1 MLIVVSG
8 PPGSGK
14 TTIAKR
20 ISSAYKIEFVS
31 SGSIFRDL
39 AEEMGLDVIS
49 LNKLAE
55 ADFSIDSLIDSKIIE
70 VSKTKQEA
78 VIESHIAAWI
88 LRNSRKDLISIYLTA
103 PLEERAKRISLRD
116 NKTVERS
123 TKEII
128 EREFIHRKRFYEY
141 YGVDITDLSVFDLT
155 INTLGLSPDEIFG
168 IIDMFIRIKGLVS
181 KKGLV

>member
-20 ISSAYKIEFVS
+20 ISSAYNIEFVS
-31 SGSIFRDL
+31 SGSIFRNL
-39 AEEMGLDVIS
+39 AKELGLDIVS

-55 ADFSIDSLIDSKIIE
+55 TDFSIDSLIDSKIIE
-70 VSKTKQEA
+70 ISKSKQNV
-78 VIESHIAAWI
+78 VIESHIGAWI

-103 PLEERAKRISLRD
+103 PLEERARRISIRD
-116 NKTVERS
+116 NKSIEIS

-141 YGVDITDLSVFDLT
+141 YGIDITDLSVFDLT
-155 INTLGLSPDEIFG
+155 INTLGLSPEEIFA
-168 IIDMFIRIKGLVS
+168 IIDSFIRKRI
-181 KKGLV
+181 